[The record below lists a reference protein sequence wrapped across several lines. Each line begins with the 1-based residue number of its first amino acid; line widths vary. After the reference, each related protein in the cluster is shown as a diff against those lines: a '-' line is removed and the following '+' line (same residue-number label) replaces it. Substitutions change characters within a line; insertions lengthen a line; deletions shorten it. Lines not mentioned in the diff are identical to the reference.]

1 LTGIAEDV
9 VELFWRI
16 LYRRNGVYRR
26 FSKCDWDECY
36 GENKAHAN
44 TQRRLSELL
53 RSNVW
58 GAIRVADRAV
68 NRQCDNTKK
77 LGLILSCHSSLANSV
92 ETTLCCRAVAVPSCS
107 MATCRFSTLARC
119 CLGQT
124 FCNSDQLSLPY
135 SSSSFIIIM
144 LC

>member
-1 LTGIAEDV
+1 MTGIAEDV

-77 LGLILSCHSSLANSV
+77 LGLVLHHSQTALRQHCVVEQWRFQVVAWQHVGLA
-92 ETTLCCRAVAVPSCS
+92 P
-107 MATCRFSTLARC
+107 
-119 CLGQT
+119 
-124 FCNSDQLSLPY
+124 
-135 SSSSFIIIM
+135 
-144 LC
+144 